1 MKSSEHDLELTRRY
15 LDGDSARGCG
25 KLESDPWNRGK
36 VMDSVKCTLDEL
48 FTKGKQAGNRFFV
61 KTQYL

>member
-1 MKSSEHDLELTRRY
+1 V
-15 LDGDSARGCG
+15 
-25 KLESDPWNRGK
+25 GK